1 MRRLSENQMKLKH
14 IQDFFCKKIKGKCN
28 KLRPVCRRIGKDQR
42 VMAALLAVLG
52 CANVGVS
59 ALYQPVAYKMI
70 DVKTIP
76 ATEQSEK
83 STVVSTPSEAEM
95 TAEEGSSRVLSV
107 DEMNLFHVFPD
118 GAEDTFPV
126 SSVGG
131 QIFTELTEWDLDWAG
146 AVYSYSH
153 LTPAEMTEKM
163 GISKACIIGDYN
175 PENKNHAA
183 DDPSTWTIDQF
194 RNVWFLTE
202 DGDGNS
208 ISPYSNIFQI
218 MSLANVYSYY
228 QDPDDSEAFLSY
240 CKELWKASH
249 FYTLVIS
256 DVYHCSGCVRKNETA
271 ETAGSEPETE
281 ANLTDGERETG
292 ETGENGGESATEGTD
307 EIKGINETEEENKT
321 EGEIGK
327 EAADSTDEI
336 PETAGI
342 SETTDTGVRIG
353 TESNATPE
361 IEPAGDEGELYCPG
375 HVDLTIVLKIAGL
388 TEENNLFTLDATG
401 NDESGYT
408 QNGWQG
414 WKEEKRQAALRLAE
428 KDWYLEYGL
437 STELSSPQLPVST
450 VDVDAYLGD
459 LPFGLSQERKNLL
472 RFALNSV
479 GRVPYYWGGKP
490 SAVGYEG
497 NNFGTAVSPD
507 TEGRSLK
514 GLDCSGW
521 ISWVYW
527 SATGK
532 RLPYESTSGLAS
544 LGERISK
551 EELQP
556 GDILVRTG
564 KDAHTVMFLGWT
576 QDGKIQCVHETSGS
590 VNNVTISIRDA
601 DWPYYIRLME

>member
-1 MRRLSENQMKLKH
+1 MKLKR
-14 IQDFFCKKIKGKCN
+14 IQDYFGKIRGRERRKIWVRCR
-28 KLRPVCRRIGKDQR
+28 KLSKDQR
-42 VMAALLAVLG
+42 VMAVFLTVLG
-52 CANVGVS
+52 CANIGVS
-59 ALYQPVAYKMI
+59 TLYQPVSYKVI

-76 ATEQSEK
+76 VAEQSEK
-83 STVVSTPSEAEM
+83 SLAISTPSEAEK
-95 TAEEGSSRVLSV
+95 AAQEGDSPVLAV
-107 DEMNLFHVFPD
+107 DEMNLFHVFPE
-118 GAEDTFPV
+118 GAADTLPV
-126 SSVGG
+126 SSLGG
-131 QIFTELTEWDLDWAG
+131 QIFTELTDWDLDWAG

-163 GISKACIIGDYN
+163 GISQACITGDYD
-175 PENKNHAA
+175 PENENHVA

-228 QDPDDSEAFLSY
+228 QDPNDPDGFMAY

-256 DVYHCSGCVRKNETA
+256 GVYHCSGCVSRKGAEEKADTEPEQDVDLTEGESESEKEEADLTEEVFETA
-271 ETAGSEPETE
+271 ESSETADEGVEI
-281 ANLTDGERETG
+281 
-292 ETGENGGESATEGTD
+292 GTD
-307 EIKGINETEEENKT
+307 
-321 EGEIGK
+321 
-327 EAADSTDEI
+327 
-336 PETAGI
+336 
-342 SETTDTGVRIG
+342 
-353 TESNATPE
+353 SNATPE
-361 IEPAGDEGELYCPG
+361 SESTEGEGELFCPG

-388 TEENNLFTLDATG
+388 TEENNLFTLDAAG
-401 NDESGYT
+401 NDESSYS
-408 QNGWQG
+408 QDGWQG
-414 WKEEKRQAALRLAE
+414 WKEENRQAALHLAQ

-437 STELSSPQLPVST
+437 STELSSPKLPVST

-490 SAVGYEG
+490 SAGGYEG
-497 NNFGTAVSPD
+497 NNFGMAVSPD

-544 LGERISK
+544 LGQRISR
-551 EELQP
+551 EELKP

-590 VNNVTISIRDA
+590 VNNVTVSIRDA

>member
-1 MRRLSENQMKLKH
+1 MRRLSENQMKLKQ
-14 IQDFFCKKIKGKCN
+14 IQDFFCKKIKGKRN
-28 KLRPVCRRIGKDQR
+28 RLRSVCRRIGKDQR
-42 VMAALLAVLG
+42 VMAALLTVLG
-52 CANVGVS
+52 CANIGVS

-83 STVVSTPSEAEM
+83 STDVSTPSEAET
-95 TAEEGSSRVLSV
+95 TAEEGDSRGLSV

-153 LTPAEMTEKM
+153 LTPTEMTEKM
-163 GISKACIIGDYN
+163 GISKACIIRDYN
-175 PENKNHAA
+175 PENENHAE

-256 DVYHCSGCVRKNETA
+256 DVYHCSGCVRKSVTEETG
-271 ETAGSEPETE
+271 GSEPETE
-281 ANLTDGERETG
+281 ANPTDAISET
-292 ETGENGGESATEGTD
+292 T
-307 EIKGINETEEENKT
+307 
-321 EGEIGK
+321 
-327 EAADSTDEI
+327 
-336 PETAGI
+336 GI
-342 SETTDTGVRIG
+342 SETTATGVRIG

-361 IEPAGDEGELYCPG
+361 TELAGDEGELFCPG

-401 NDESGYT
+401 NDENSYT
-408 QNGWQG
+408 QDGWQG
-414 WKEEKRQAALRLAE
+414 WKEENRQAALRLAE

-544 LGERISK
+544 LGERISR

>member
-1 MRRLSENQMKLKH
+1 MRRLSENQMKLKQ
-14 IQDFFCKKIKGKCN
+14 IQDFFCKKIKGKRN
-28 KLRPVCRRIGKDQR
+28 RLRSVCRRIGKDQR
-42 VMAALLAVLG
+42 VMAALLTVLG
-52 CANVGVS
+52 CANIGVS

-83 STVVSTPSEAEM
+83 STDVSTPSEAET
-95 TAEEGSSRVLSV
+95 TAEEGDSRGLSV

-256 DVYHCSGCVRKNETA
+256 DVYHCSGCVRKSVTEETG
-271 ETAGSEPETE
+271 GSEPETE
-281 ANLTDGERETG
+281 ANPTDAISET
-292 ETGENGGESATEGTD
+292 T
-307 EIKGINETEEENKT
+307 
-321 EGEIGK
+321 
-327 EAADSTDEI
+327 
-336 PETAGI
+336 GI
-342 SETTDTGVRIG
+342 SETTATGVRIG

-361 IEPAGDEGELYCPG
+361 TELAGDEGELFCPG

-401 NDESGYT
+401 NDENSYT
-408 QNGWQG
+408 QDGWQG
-414 WKEEKRQAALRLAE
+414 WKEENRQAALRLAE

>member
-1 MRRLSENQMKLKH
+1 MRRLSENQMKLKQ
-14 IQDFFCKKIKGKCN
+14 IQDFFCKKIKGKRN
-28 KLRPVCRRIGKDQR
+28 RLRSVCRRIGKDQR
-42 VMAALLAVLG
+42 VMAALLTVLG
-52 CANVGVS
+52 CANIGVS

-83 STVVSTPSEAEM
+83 STDVSTPSEAET
-95 TAEEGSSRVLSV
+95 TAEEGDSRGLSV

-153 LTPAEMTEKM
+153 LTPTEMTEKM
-163 GISKACIIGDYN
+163 GISKACIIRDYN
-175 PENKNHAA
+175 PENENHAA

-256 DVYHCSGCVRKNETA
+256 DVYHCSGCVRKSVTEETG
-271 ETAGSEPETE
+271 GSEPETE
-281 ANLTDGERETG
+281 ANPTDAISET
-292 ETGENGGESATEGTD
+292 T
-307 EIKGINETEEENKT
+307 
-321 EGEIGK
+321 
-327 EAADSTDEI
+327 
-336 PETAGI
+336 GI
-342 SETTDTGVRIG
+342 SETTATGVRIG

-361 IEPAGDEGELYCPG
+361 TELAGDEGELFCPG

-401 NDESGYT
+401 NDENSYT
-408 QNGWQG
+408 QDGWQG
-414 WKEEKRQAALRLAE
+414 WKEENRQAALRLAE

>member
-1 MRRLSENQMKLKH
+1 M
-14 IQDFFCKKIKGKCN
+14 
-28 KLRPVCRRIGKDQR
+28 CRRIGKDQR

-52 CANVGVS
+52 CANIGVS

-83 STVVSTPSEAEM
+83 STVVSTPSEAET
-95 TAEEGSSRVLSV
+95 TAEEGDSQGLSV

-228 QDPDDSEAFLSY
+228 QDPNDSEAFLSY

-271 ETAGSEPETE
+271 ETDGSEPETE
-281 ANLTDGERETG
+281 ANP
-292 ETGENGGESATEGTD
+292 
-307 EIKGINETEEENKT
+307 
-321 EGEIGK
+321 
-327 EAADSTDEI
+327 TDEI

-361 IEPAGDEGELYCPG
+361 TETAGDEGELFCPG

-414 WKEEKRQAALRLAE
+414 WKEENRQAALRLAE

-490 SAVGYEG
+490 SAIGYEG

-544 LGERISK
+544 LGERISR

>member
-1 MRRLSENQMKLKH
+1 MRRLSENQMKLKQ
-14 IQDFFCKKIKGKCN
+14 IQDFFCKKIKGKRN
-28 KLRPVCRRIGKDQR
+28 RLRSVCRRIGKDQR
-42 VMAALLAVLG
+42 VMAALLTVLG
-52 CANVGVS
+52 CANIGVS

-83 STVVSTPSEAEM
+83 STDVSTPSEAET
-95 TAEEGSSRVLSV
+95 TAEEGDSRGLSV

-153 LTPAEMTEKM
+153 LTPTEMTEKM
-163 GISKACIIGDYN
+163 GISKACIIRDYN
-175 PENKNHAA
+175 PENENHAA

-256 DVYHCSGCVRKNETA
+256 DVYHCSGCVRKSVTEETG
-271 ETAGSEPETE
+271 GSEPETE
-281 ANLTDGERETG
+281 ANPTDAISET
-292 ETGENGGESATEGTD
+292 T
-307 EIKGINETEEENKT
+307 
-321 EGEIGK
+321 
-327 EAADSTDEI
+327 
-336 PETAGI
+336 GI
-342 SETTDTGVRIG
+342 SETTATGVRIG

-361 IEPAGDEGELYCPG
+361 TELAGDEGELFCPG

-401 NDESGYT
+401 NDENSYT
-408 QNGWQG
+408 QDGWQG
-414 WKEEKRQAALRLAE
+414 WKEENRQAALRLAE

-544 LGERISK
+544 LGERISR

>member
-1 MRRLSENQMKLKH
+1 MKLKQ
-14 IQDFFCKKIKGKCN
+14 IQDFFCKKIKGKRN
-28 KLRPVCRRIGKDQR
+28 RLRSVCRRIGKDQR
-42 VMAALLAVLG
+42 VMAALLTVLG
-52 CANVGVS
+52 CANIGVS

-83 STVVSTPSEAEM
+83 STDVSTPSEAET
-95 TAEEGSSRVLSV
+95 TAEEGDSRGLSV

-153 LTPAEMTEKM
+153 LTPTEMTEKM
-163 GISKACIIGDYN
+163 GISKACIIRDYN
-175 PENKNHAA
+175 PENENHAA

-256 DVYHCSGCVRKNETA
+256 DVYHCSGCVRKSVTEETG
-271 ETAGSEPETE
+271 GSEPETE
-281 ANLTDGERETG
+281 ANPTDAISET
-292 ETGENGGESATEGTD
+292 T
-307 EIKGINETEEENKT
+307 
-321 EGEIGK
+321 
-327 EAADSTDEI
+327 
-336 PETAGI
+336 GI
-342 SETTDTGVRIG
+342 SETTATGVRIG

-361 IEPAGDEGELYCPG
+361 TELAGDEGELFCPG

-401 NDESGYT
+401 NDENSYT
-408 QNGWQG
+408 QDGWQG
-414 WKEEKRQAALRLAE
+414 WKEENRQAALRLAE

>member
-1 MRRLSENQMKLKH
+1 MKLKQ
-14 IQDFFCKKIKGKCN
+14 IQVLLDKRLRGKWNRFCTICH
-28 KLRPVCRRIGKDQR
+28 RVGKDQR
-42 VMAALLAVLG
+42 IMAVLLTALG
-52 CANVGVS
+52 CANIEIS
-59 ALYQPVAYKMI
+59 ALYQPAAYRMINAEIIPVA
-70 DVKTIP
+70 
-76 ATEQSEK
+76 EWSEK
-83 STVVSTPSEAEM
+83 NTVISTPSSAEM
-95 TAEEGSSRVLSV
+95 AEKESDEPVLSL
-107 DEMNLFHVFPD
+107 DDMNLFYIFPD
-118 GAEDTFPV
+118 GATDNKPG

-131 QIFTELTEWDLDWAG
+131 QIFEELTNWDVDWAS
-146 AVYSYSH
+146 AVYSFSH
-153 LTPAEMTEKM
+153 LTPTEMTEKM

-175 PENKNHAA
+175 PADENHIA
-183 DDPSTWTIDQF
+183 DDPSTWIIDKF

-228 QDPDDSEAFLSY
+228 QDPYDQGAFMAY
-240 CKELWKASH
+240 CKEIWKASH

-256 DVYHCSGCVRKNETA
+256 DIYHCQGCVREDGTVA
-271 ETAGSEPETE
+271 EEME
-281 ANLTDGERETG
+281 
-292 ETGENGGESATEGTD
+292 
-307 EIKGINETEEENKT
+307 
-321 EGEIGK
+321 
-327 EAADSTDEI
+327 
-336 PETAGI
+336 
-342 SETTDTGVRIG
+342 IG
-353 TESNATPE
+353 TESNARLEFEDT
-361 IEPAGDEGELYCPG
+361 GDDEEDGELFCPG

-388 TEENNLFTLDATG
+388 TEENNLFTLDTSG
-401 NDESGYT
+401 NDENSYT
-408 QNGWQG
+408 QDGWQG
-414 WKEEKRQAALRLAE
+414 WNEENRQAVLRLAA

-437 STELSSPQLPVST
+437 RTETASLQQPVST
-450 VDVDAYLGD
+450 VDVEAYLRD
-459 LPFGLSQERKNLL
+459 LPFELSEERRNLL

-490 SAVGYEG
+490 SAGGYEG
-497 NNFGTAVSPD
+497 NNFGTEVSPD

-532 RLPYESTSGLAS
+532 RLPYESTTGLAS
-544 LGERISK
+544 VGERISK
-551 EELQP
+551 EELRP

>member
-1 MRRLSENQMKLKH
+1 MKLKQ
-14 IQDFFCKKIKGKCN
+14 IQDFFCKKIKGKRN
-28 KLRPVCRRIGKDQR
+28 RLRSVCRRIGKDQR
-42 VMAALLAVLG
+42 VMAALLTVLG
-52 CANVGVS
+52 CANIGVS

-83 STVVSTPSEAEM
+83 STDVSTPSEAET
-95 TAEEGSSRVLSV
+95 TAEEGDSRGLSV

-153 LTPAEMTEKM
+153 LTPTEMTEKM
-163 GISKACIIGDYN
+163 GISKACIIRDYN
-175 PENKNHAA
+175 PENENHAA

-256 DVYHCSGCVRKNETA
+256 DVYHCSGCVRKSVTEETG
-271 ETAGSEPETE
+271 GSEPETE
-281 ANLTDGERETG
+281 ANPTDAISET
-292 ETGENGGESATEGTD
+292 T
-307 EIKGINETEEENKT
+307 
-321 EGEIGK
+321 
-327 EAADSTDEI
+327 
-336 PETAGI
+336 GI
-342 SETTDTGVRIG
+342 SETTATGVRIG

-361 IEPAGDEGELYCPG
+361 TELAGDEGELFCPG

-401 NDESGYT
+401 NDENSYT
-408 QNGWQG
+408 QDGWQG
-414 WKEEKRQAALRLAE
+414 WKEENRQAALRLAE

-544 LGERISK
+544 LGERISR

>member
-1 MRRLSENQMKLKH
+1 M
-14 IQDFFCKKIKGKCN
+14 
-28 KLRPVCRRIGKDQR
+28 CRRISKDQR
-42 VMAALLAVLG
+42 VMAALLTVLG
-52 CANVGVS
+52 CANIGVS
-59 ALYQPVAYKMI
+59 ALYQPVAYQMI

-83 STVVSTPSEAEM
+83 SAVVSTPSEAKT
-95 TAEEGSSRVLSV
+95 TAAEGDSQVLSI
-107 DEMNLFHVFPD
+107 DEMNLFHVFPE
-118 GAEDTFPV
+118 GAEDTLPV

-131 QIFTELTEWDLDWAG
+131 QIFTELTDWDLDWAG

-153 LTPAEMTEKM
+153 MTPAEMTEKM
-163 GISKACIIGDYN
+163 GISKACITGDYN
-175 PENKNHAA
+175 PENENHAA
-183 DDPSTWTIDQF
+183 DDPSTWTIDKF

-256 DVYHCSGCVRKNETA
+256 DVYHCSGCVSKREA
-271 ETAGSEPETE
+271 EERADSEPEQE
-281 ANLTDGERETG
+281 VDLTDGEHETSKNETG
-292 ETGENGGESATEGTD
+292 ESENDEIGENG
-307 EIKGINETEEENKT
+307 
-321 EGEIGK
+321 
-327 EAADSTDEI
+327 EAADPTGEI
-336 PETAGI
+336 LETAGI
-342 SETTDTGVRIG
+342 GEVTDTGVRIG
-353 TESNATPE
+353 TASNATLETE
-361 IEPAGDEGELYCPG
+361 ITGDEGDLFCPG

-388 TEENNLFTLDATG
+388 TEENNLFTMDASG
-401 NDESGYT
+401 NDENSYT
-408 QNGWQG
+408 QDGWQG
-414 WKEEKRQAALRLAE
+414 WTEENRQAALGLAE
-428 KDWYLEYGL
+428 KEWYLEYGL

-490 SAVGYEG
+490 SVSGYEG

-544 LGERISK
+544 LGQRISR
-551 EELQP
+551 EELKP

-590 VNNVTISIRDA
+590 VNNVTVSIRDA